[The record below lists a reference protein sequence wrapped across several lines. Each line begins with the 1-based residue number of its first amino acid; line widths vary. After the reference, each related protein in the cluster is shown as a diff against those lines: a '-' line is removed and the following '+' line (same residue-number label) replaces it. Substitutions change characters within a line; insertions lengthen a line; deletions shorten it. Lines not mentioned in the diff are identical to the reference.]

1 MSIKQKFKDKGGKIA
16 AIGVAAGLLLGGAAI
31 AHEEIDVSNI
41 AEPTPIVQIL
51 DQAPA
56 PDVVID
62 EDDEDEVQEE
72 KRRSG
77 WWNLVSAPAY
87 AVGWVLTKLLGLLW
101 KAVLSPVAN
110 KLVFWLLIGLV
121 ALAAVAVG
129 LKAAFP
135 DVPLKELL
143 TGKRCMGVICGVFAA
158 CAACFI
164 LSRIWPDYE
173 KYAEIL
179 RAILGYT
186 AVIFAAFTIWR
197 RHLLKKEKAEATA
210 A

>member
-1 MSIKQKFKDKGGKIA
+1 MGIKKIIRSKGGKLA
-16 AIGVAAGLLLGGAAI
+16 ALGVAAGLLLGGAAI
-31 AHEEIDVSNI
+31 AHEDVDINQI

-56 PDVVID
+56 PDIVMD
-62 EDDEDEVQEE
+62 DDDEDETQEE
-72 KRRSG
+72 KKRSG

-110 KLVFWLLIGLV
+110 KIVFWLLIALV
-121 ALAAVAVG
+121 ALAAVAIG

-135 DVPLKELL
+135 DVPLKEIL
-143 TGKRCMGVICGVFAA
+143 TGKRCMGVIAGVFAA
-158 CAACFI
+158 CAVCFI
-164 LSRIWPDYE
+164 LSRTWPDYE

-186 AVIFAAFTIWR
+186 AAIFSAFIIWR
-197 RHLLKKEKAEATA
+197 RHSLKKEKAEAA
-210 A
+210 QA